1 MTDVIYITLSIFIQ
15 FESKNKNQIYYKG
28 GKIIDKNCSDERF
41 SLISPQDQ
49 SHDLGNSAYKIKE
62 IFSIFKN
69 RYNFLTHYNFS
80 LNESVLKFLVNPS
93 GQVFKFKRDN
103 GSTE

>member
-41 SLISPQDQ
+41 SLISP
-49 SHDLGNSAYKIKE
+49 
-62 IFSIFKN
+62 
-69 RYNFLTHYNFS
+69 
-80 LNESVLKFLVNPS
+80 
-93 GQVFKFKRDN
+93 
-103 GSTE
+103 